1 MSDQIRW
8 GILSTAKIGREK
20 VIPAIHKSRNGVVAA
35 VASRDLERARAFA
48 DETGIPTAYGSYEE
62 LLADPNIDAIYN
74 PLPNSGHAP
83 WSIACAEA
91 GKPSLCEK
99 PLAADAPE
107 AQTMVDAFAARGILF
122 AEAFMYRFHPQTEA
136 VLDLVRSGFLGELR
150 SIDSTFTFS
159 IDRESNIR
167 LDKSLAGG
175 ALMDVGCYCVNVMRL
190 MTGEEPV
197 AARAFA
203 RIGAQSQVDET
214 LCGVL
219 DFPSGVIGHFDCSF
233 RAMHIARYDLHGSAG
248 PDRRRARLHAGCGQR
263 GRDPHLAGWPP
274 RRDRH
279 PGRRP
284 VPAHGGGLRRRAA
297 PGPSAALCPAG
308 RRGEHGRARHA
319 VRFPAGVG
327 TGIGSNSIPM
337 MGVRAG

>member
-20 VIPAIHKSRNGVVAA
+20 VIPAIHKARNGVVAA
-35 VASRDLERARAFA
+35 VASRDLARARTFA

-233 RAMHIARYDLHGSAG
+233 RAMHIARYDLHGSEGRIAVERG
-248 PDRRRARLHAGCGQR
+248 FTPDADSAAVIRTWQG
-263 GRDPHLAGWPP
+263 GRPDEIVIPAADQYQHMVEDFGDALLLGRPP
-274 RRDRH
+274 RY
-279 PGRRP
+279 
-284 VPAHGGGLRRRAA
+284 A
-297 PGPSAALCPAG
+297 PQDGVANMAALDMLYASLPG
-308 RRGEHGRARHA
+308 
-319 VRFPAGVG
+319 
-327 TGIGSNSIPM
+327 
-337 MGVRAG
+337 